1 MIFKNVISLF
11 FVCKNIYLD
20 YSCQRD
26 VRNII
31 MKRIKEAPGP
41 FKVNFERS
49 TDLRT
54 WTDMGNIDINYTETE
69 VSIIKSVCEID
80 PSDTE
85 TEVNILKSVCEVDL
99 TDQRYEKVLVQI
111 DLISHGRINVK
122 ETVLSKTSYYSAFD
136 IMIQN
141 FQNKNPFI

>member
-1 MIFKNVISLF
+1 M
-11 FVCKNIYLD
+11 
-20 YSCQRD
+20 
-26 VRNII
+26 
-31 MKRIKEAPGP
+31 
-41 FKVNFERS
+41 
-49 TDLRT
+49 
-54 WTDMGNIDINYTETE
+54 
-69 VSIIKSVCEID
+69 CEID
-80 PSDTE
+80 LTDTE

-111 DLISHGRINVK
+111 DLISHGRINEK